1 MCALY
6 SVGLP
11 WSRSSHEAPTALCGG
26 PHGLAVYQHGV
37 WDLALQQFL
46 YSQTGSTTALQWRA
60 HPLGHRRLW
69 VSLLTLYE
77 RIVWEKPPNVS
88 HWNFEMGRQV
98 CVVHTFKMELIIVRS
113 FRLLHSV
120 CTLHR
125 GAVQSFHSRSWS
137 SSCGP
142 PHTSLRYGHTHVKM
156 DIGFW
161 FYLYTKENRFEYVI
175 TVSPCCFYATEREQW
190 ELCNK
195 CNLMRPKRSHH
206 CSRCGHC
213 VRRMDHHCPWWG
225 CTHTHLGLT
234 YISDIKSPEKYK

>member
-1 MCALY
+1 M
-6 SVGLP
+6 
-11 WSRSSHEAPTALCGG
+11 
-26 PHGLAVYQHGV
+26 
-37 WDLALQQFL
+37 
-46 YSQTGSTTALQWRA
+46 
-60 HPLGHRRLW
+60 
-69 VSLLTLYE
+69 
-77 RIVWEKPPNVS
+77 K
-88 HWNFEMGRQV
+88 
-98 CVVHTFKMELIIVRS
+98 LIIVCS

-161 FYLYTKENRFEYVI
+161 FYLYTKENRFENVI

-225 CTHTHLGLT
+225 CTHTHLIYQT
-234 YISDIKSPEKYK
+234 YKALKNINKLKIQIESQTHPPASEFRHPVRCWQIITSRDVLQTNTVLHSPLLLIYLL